1 MAMMDTLEAIRRKL
15 EKLEKEIDTKFN
27 KLEKEI
33 DALAIR
39 INSLQSNEASN
50 RTEFK
55 YMKILLSISLAANG
69 YIGFR
74 MGLPK
79 L

>member
-1 MAMMDTLEAIRRKL
+1 MAMMDTLEAIRKKL
-15 EKLEKEIDTKFN
+15 D

-33 DALAIR
+33 DALAVR
-39 INSLQSNEASN
+39 INSLQANESSNK
-50 RTEFK
+50 TEFK
-55 YMKILLSISLAANG
+55 YIKILLSISLAANG